1 MATCHDEDK
10 EEGNLSILF
19 PNSDSDQGEE
29 GSGAAAV
36 AVVGAGEAPPEHQ
49 QQRFELR
56 SIDGELVIRH
66 QPSQGLSFQLW
77 PAAAA
82 LAVLLDAHRLD
93 PARSPLLPFLPNR
106 RPLRLL
112 ELGSGTGLAGLAAA
126 AALGADVTLSDL
138 PHVVPNLLLNADSN
152 AAAVASGGG
161 RAAPRALRW
170 GCRED
175 VEGLEF
181 DLVMASDVVYHD
193 HLYQPLLDT
202 LAWLLLAPA
211 GPSAG
216 GGFLMAHLRRWK
228 KETVFFGKAR
238 KMFRVTVVH
247 AAPPAAGA
255 RRGVVVYH
263 FARKEVGHCW
273 RR

>member
-1 MATCHDEDK
+1 MATNHGNDEDD
-10 EEGNLSILF
+10 EEGNLSTLF
-19 PNSDSDQGEE
+19 PNSDSERDDEQ
-29 GSGAAAV
+29 SAA
-36 AVVGAGEAPPEHQ
+36 GAGEVPPEQRQ
-49 QQRFELR
+49 QQQHFELR
-56 SIDGELVIRH
+56 SINSQLVIHH

-82 LAVLLDAHRLD
+82 LAALLDAHRLD
-93 PARSPLLPFLPNR
+93 PAGSPLGPLLPRR

-138 PHVVPNLLLNADSN
+138 PRVVANLRLNADSN
-152 AAAVASGGG
+152 AAAVSAGGG
-161 RAAPRALRW
+161 RVEVRALRW
-170 GCRED
+170 GRRED
-175 VEGLEF
+175 AEGLEF

-202 LAWLLLAPA
+202 LAWLLLSPA
-211 GPSAG
+211 GGGG

-228 KETVFFGKAR
+228 KESVFFGKAR
-238 KMFRVTVVH
+238 RMFRVAVVH
-247 AAPPAAGA
+247 ADPPAAGA

-263 FARKEVGHCW
+263 FARKEDGHC
-273 RR
+273 